1 MKGYVLIRDE
11 EDPGS
16 YHDTLPFRL
25 LRSRHAADRAA
36 KAALDADE
44 NLNAVV
50 IVEYDANGYLVSDRF
65 VRRKRP
71 RRDD

>member
-11 EDPGS
+11 EDPGD
-16 YHDTLPFRL
+16 YEATLPFRL

-36 KAALDADE
+36 KAALVADE

-50 IVEYDANGYLVSDRF
+50 IVEYDANGYQVSHRF
-65 VRRKRP
+65 VRRKRKETK
-71 RRDD
+71 